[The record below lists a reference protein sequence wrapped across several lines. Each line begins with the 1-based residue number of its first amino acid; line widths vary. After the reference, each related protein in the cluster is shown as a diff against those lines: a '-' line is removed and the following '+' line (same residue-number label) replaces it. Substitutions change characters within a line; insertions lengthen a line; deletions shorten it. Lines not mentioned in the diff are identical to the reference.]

1 MPEYH
6 KLKSKYNSLLDM
18 FLNKDAIVEATLQPL
33 LRYEIDAAIIF
44 SDILMVPYIM
54 GGTPTFENSGTGPT
68 VKIDFQEKPNFEKT
82 QVIYDSIQEVKSK
95 NSKPLLGFSGG
106 AWSTLL
112 YCLFGANERKIIS
125 QKLISEKEKQ
135 IKNNIN
141 KVTDVIILHAIK
153 QAESGI
159 DAFQIFE
166 SWSGLLNDEQF
177 EEWCVEPAKKITKE
191 LKALDAFTFTHTATR
206 NGEQT
211 KKVVLDN
218 SSPRRTLLKELIE
231 NAVSRYRQEF
241 AKHANQPFI
250 RNWPDKT
257 KTEGWFVSVRRG
269 GFQEMHTH
277 NTAWLSGVFY
287 LQVIENPA
295 NSEGA
300 IRFSVD
306 SGRYPLIGPGSKKIV
321 HQPAAGDLVLF
332 PSSLFHGT
340 NPVEQDME
348 RCCVAFDILPAPTSA

>member
-1 MPEYH
+1 MSILIDNLSGNKTKETPVWFMRQAGRHLPEYH

-125 QKLISEKEKQ
+125 QKLISEKEEQ

-177 EEWCVEPAKKITKE
+177 EEWCVEPAKKITEEIKKLNVQTIGFPRETSLNNYVKYSNIETLDCISLDTKFSLSNISKLNQNICFQGNLDPLILLGGGEE
-191 LKALDAFTFTHTATR
+191 LKNKAMEILTIFKNHPHIFNLGHGVLPD
-206 NGEQT
+206 T
-211 KKVVLDN
+211 KIEN
-218 SSPRRTLLKELIE
+218 IITLIE
-231 NAVSRYRQEF
+231 AV
-241 AKHANQPFI
+241 
-250 RNWPDKT
+250 
-257 KTEGWFVSVRRG
+257 
-269 GFQEMHTH
+269 
-277 NTAWLSGVFY
+277 
-287 LQVIENPA
+287 
-295 NSEGA
+295 
-300 IRFSVD
+300 
-306 SGRYPLIGPGSKKIV
+306 KKK
-321 HQPAAGDLVLF
+321 
-332 PSSLFHGT
+332 
-340 NPVEQDME
+340 
-348 RCCVAFDILPAPTSA
+348 